1 MGDDWMSNDG
11 VNNGRRRFLVA
22 ATSVVGAAGVVGV
35 AVPFVG
41 SWFPSA
47 RAKAA
52 GAPVK
57 VNISKIEPGQ
67 QIVAEWRGQPV
78 FISRRT
84 PEALALLD
92 QMDSVVADPQSK
104 ASDQPDYVDGKTRAI
119 KPEILV
125 VLGICT
131 HLGCSPL
138 FKPQVAAADMGADWK
153 GGYFCPCHGSFY
165 DMSGRV
171 FKSMPAP
178 LNLPVPPHTY
188 ESDDVIVIGLDQ
200 ETA

>member
-1 MGDDWMSNDG
+1 MSNDG

-52 GAPVK
+52 GAPVR

-67 QIVAEWRGQPV
+67 QIVAEWRGQPI

-92 QMDSVVADPQSK
+92 EMDGVLADPESK
-104 ASDQPDYVDGKTRAI
+104 SSDQPAYVDGKTRAI
-119 KPEILV
+119 NPEVLV

-138 FKPQVAAADMGADWK
+138 FKPQVGAVDMGADWK

-171 FKSMPAP
+171 FRNNPAP
-178 LNLPVPPHTY
+178 LNLPVPPHSY
-188 ESDDVIVIGLDQ
+188 ESEDVIVIGIDQ
-200 ETA
+200 EETA

>member
-1 MGDDWMSNDG
+1 MSNDG

-22 ATSVVGAAGVVGV
+22 ATGVVGAAGAVGV

-57 VNISKIEPGQ
+57 VNVSKLEAGQ

-78 FISRRT
+78 FVSRRT
-84 PEALALLD
+84 QEALQTLEEMND
-92 QMDSVVADPQSK
+92 RVADPQSES
-104 ASDQPDYVDGKTRAI
+104 ASQPDYVDGIARAI
-119 KPEILV
+119 KPEVLV
-125 VLGICT
+125 VMGICT

-138 FKPQVAAADMGADWK
+138 FRPEVASADMGADWK
-153 GGYFCPCHGSFY
+153 GGYFCPCHSSRY

-171 FKSMPAP
+171 FRGQPAP
-178 LNLPVPPHTY
+178 LNLPVPPHNY
-188 ESDDVIVIGLDQ
+188 ESDDIIVIGLDP
-200 ETA
+200 ETV

>member
-1 MGDDWMSNDG
+1 MSNDG

-22 ATSVVGAAGVVGV
+22 ATSVVGAAGAVGV

-57 VNISKIEPGQ
+57 VNVGKLEAGQ

-78 FISRRT
+78 FVSRRT
-84 PEALALLD
+84 QEALQTLEELNELL
-92 QMDSVVADPQSK
+92 ADPQSES
-104 ASDQPDYVDGKTRAI
+104 AVQPEYVDGVARAI

-125 VLGICT
+125 VMGICT
-131 HLGCSPL
+131 HLGCPE
-138 FKPQVAAADMGADWK
+138 VASADMGQDWK
-153 GGYFCPCHGSFY
+153 GGYFCPCHSSRY

-171 FKSMPAP
+171 FRGQPAP
-178 LNLPVPPHTY
+178 LNLPVPPHNY
-188 ESDDVIVIGLDQ
+188 ESDDVIVIGLDP
-200 ETA
+200 ETV

>member
-1 MGDDWMSNDG
+1 MSNDG

-41 SWFPSA
+41 SWFPRA

-57 VNISKIEPGQ
+57 VNVSKIAPGQ
-67 QIVAEWRGQPV
+67 QIVAEWRGQPI

-92 QMDSVVADPQSK
+92 EMDSVLADPESTS
-104 ASDQPDYVDGKTRAI
+104 ADQPVYIEGKARAI

-138 FKPQVAAADMGADWK
+138 FKPEVGAVDMGADWK

-188 ESDDVIVIGLDQ
+188 ESDDVIIIGVDQ
-200 ETA
+200 EETA

>member
-1 MGDDWMSNDG
+1 MSNDG

-67 QIVAEWRGQPV
+67 QIVAEWRGQPI

-92 QMDSVVADPQSK
+92 QMDSVVADPQSE

-138 FKPQVAAADMGADWK
+138 FKPEVASADMGADWK

-188 ESDDVIVIGLDQ
+188 ESDDVIIIGVDQ

>member
-1 MGDDWMSNDG
+1 MSNDG

-22 ATSVVGAAGVVGV
+22 ATSVVGAAGAVGA

-52 GAPVK
+52 GAPVR
-57 VNISKIEPGQ
+57 VNISKLEAGQ
-67 QIVAEWRGQPV
+67 QLVAEWRGQPV
-78 FISRRT
+78 FVSRRT
-84 PEALALLD
+84 EEALRLLEE
-92 QMDSVVADPQSK
+92 MDSVVADPDSK
-104 ASDQPDYVDGKTRAI
+104 SSDQPDYVDPRTRAI
-119 KPEILV
+119 KPEVLV
-125 VLGICT
+125 VIGICT

-138 FKPQVAAADMGADWK
+138 FRPEVASADMGADWK
-153 GGYFCPCHGSFY
+153 GGYFCPCHGSHY

-171 FKSMPAP
+171 WRAQPAP
-178 LNLPVPPHTY
+178 LNLPVPPHHY
-188 ESDDVIVIGLDQ
+188 ETDDVIVIGLDP

>member
-1 MGDDWMSNDG
+1 MSNDG

-67 QIVAEWRGQPV
+67 QIVAEWRGQPI

-92 QMDSVVADPQSK
+92 QMDSVVADPQSE
-104 ASDQPDYVDGKTRAI
+104 ASSQPDYVDGKTRAI
-119 KPEILV
+119 KAEVLV

-138 FKPQVAAADMGADWK
+138 FKPEVGAVDMGADWK

-188 ESDDVIVIGLDQ
+188 ESDDVIIIGVDQ
-200 ETA
+200 EETA

>member
-1 MGDDWMSNDG
+1 MSNDG

-22 ATSVVGAAGVVGV
+22 ATSVVGAAGAVGV
-35 AVPFVG
+35 AVPFLG
-41 SWFPSA
+41 SWVPSA

-57 VNISKIEPGQ
+57 VNVSKLEPGQ

-78 FISRRT
+78 FVSRRT
-84 PEALALLD
+84 DEAMAILAE
-92 QMDSVVADPQSK
+92 MDAVVADPESK
-104 ASDQPDYVDGKTRAI
+104 SSVQPSYVDPKTRSI
-119 KPEILV
+119 RGDVLV
-125 VLGICT
+125 VVGICT

-138 FKPQVAAADMGADWK
+138 FRPEVASADMGADWK
-153 GGYFCPCHGSFY
+153 GGYFCPCHSSRY

-171 FKSMPAP
+171 FRGQPAP
-178 LNLPVPPHTY
+178 LNLPVPPHSY
-188 ESDDVIVIGLDQ
+188 ESDDIIVIGVDQ

>member
-1 MGDDWMSNDG
+1 MSNDG

-22 ATSVVGAAGVVGV
+22 ATSVVGAAGAVGV

-57 VNISKIEPGQ
+57 VNIGKLEAGQ
-67 QIVAEWRGQPV
+67 QLVAEWRGQPV
-78 FISRRT
+78 FVSRRT
-84 PEALALLD
+84 PEALAILEENVEVL
-92 QMDSVVADPQSK
+92 ADPESE
-104 ASDQPDYVDGKTRAI
+104 ASVQPEYVDSHTRAI
-119 KPEILV
+119 RPEVLV
-125 VLGICT
+125 VMGICT

-138 FKPQVAAADMGADWK
+138 FRPDVASADMGNEWK
-153 GGYFCPCHGSFY
+153 GGYFCPCHSSRY
-165 DMSGRV
+165 DMAGRV
-171 FKSMPAP
+171 HSGQPAP
-178 LNLPVPPHTY
+178 LNLPVPPHSY
-188 ESDDVIVIGLDQ
+188 ESDDILIIGLDP

>member
-22 ATSVVGAAGVVGV
+22 ATGVVGAAGAVGV

-57 VNISKIEPGQ
+57 VNVSKLEAGQ

-78 FISRRT
+78 FVSRRT
-84 PEALALLD
+84 QEALQTLEEMND
-92 QMDSVVADPQSK
+92 RVADPQSES
-104 ASDQPDYVDGKTRAI
+104 ASQPDYVDGIARAI
-119 KPEILV
+119 KPEVLV
-125 VLGICT
+125 VMGICT

-138 FKPQVAAADMGADWK
+138 FRPEVASADMGADWK
-153 GGYFCPCHGSFY
+153 GGYFCPCHSSRY

-171 FKSMPAP
+171 FRGQPAP
-178 LNLPVPPHTY
+178 LNLPVPPQNY
-188 ESDDVIVIGLDQ
+188 ESDDIIVIGLDP
-200 ETA
+200 ETV

>member
-1 MGDDWMSNDG
+1 MSNDG

-67 QIVAEWRGQPV
+67 QIVAEWRGQPI

-92 QMDSVVADPQSK
+92 EMDSVVADPQSS
-104 ASDQPDYVDGKTRAI
+104 ASSQPAYVDGKTRSI

-138 FKPQVAAADMGADWK
+138 FKPEVGAVDMGADWK
-153 GGYFCPCHGSFY
+153 GGYFCPCHGSYY

-178 LNLPVPPHTY
+178 LNLPVPPHSY
-188 ESDDVIVIGLDQ
+188 ESDDVIVIGIDQ
-200 ETA
+200 EETA

>member
-1 MGDDWMSNDG
+1 MSNDG

-41 SWFPSA
+41 AWFPSA

-52 GAPVK
+52 GAPVR
-57 VNISKIEPGQ
+57 VNISKLEAGQ

-78 FISRRT
+78 FVSRRT
-84 PEALALLD
+84 PEALALLEENTGIL
-92 QMDSVVADPQSK
+92 ADPQSE
-104 ASDQPDYVDGKTRAI
+104 SSVQPEYVDAATRSI

-125 VLGICT
+125 VMGICT

-138 FKPQVAAADMGADWK
+138 FRPEVASADMGTEWK
-153 GGYFCPCHGSFY
+153 GGYFCPCHSSRY

-171 FKSMPAP
+171 HRGQPAP
-178 LNLPVPPHTY
+178 LNLPVPPHSY
-188 ESDDVIVIGLDQ
+188 ETDDILVIGLDQ

>member
-1 MGDDWMSNDG
+1 MSNDG

-22 ATSVVGAAGVVGV
+22 ATSVVGAAGAVGV

-57 VNISKIEPGQ
+57 VNISKLEAGQ
-67 QIVAEWRGQPV
+67 QIIAEWRGQPV
-78 FISRRT
+78 FVSRRT
-84 PEALALLD
+84 PEALAILEENVEIL
-92 QMDSVVADPQSK
+92 ADPESE
-104 ASDQPDYVDGKTRAI
+104 ASVQPEYVNPHTRAI
-119 KPEILV
+119 KPEVLV
-125 VLGICT
+125 VMGICT

-138 FKPQVAAADMGADWK
+138 FRPEVASADMGNQWK
-153 GGYFCPCHGSFY
+153 GGYFCPCHSSRY
-165 DMSGRV
+165 DMAGRV
-171 FKSMPAP
+171 HSGQPAP
-178 LNLPVPPHTY
+178 LNLPVPPHSY
-188 ESDDVIVIGLDQ
+188 ESDDVIILGLDQ

>member
-1 MGDDWMSNDG
+1 MSNDG

-41 SWFPSA
+41 AWFPSA

-52 GAPVK
+52 GAPVR
-57 VNISKIEPGQ
+57 VNISKLEAGQ

-78 FISRRT
+78 FVSRRT
-84 PEALALLD
+84 PEALALLEENTGIL
-92 QMDSVVADPQSK
+92 ADPQSE
-104 ASDQPDYVDGKTRAI
+104 SSVQPEYVDAATRSI
-119 KPEILV
+119 KPEVLV
-125 VLGICT
+125 VMGICT

-138 FKPQVAAADMGADWK
+138 FRPEVASADMGTEWK
-153 GGYFCPCHGSFY
+153 GGYFCPCHSSRY

-171 FKSMPAP
+171 HRGQPAP
-178 LNLPVPPHTY
+178 LNLPVPPHSY
-188 ESDDVIVIGLDQ
+188 ETDDILVIGLDQ

>member
-1 MGDDWMSNDG
+1 MSNDG

-35 AVPFVG
+35 AVPFIG

-57 VNISKIEPGQ
+57 VNISKLEPGQ

-78 FISRRT
+78 FVSRRT
-84 PEALALLD
+84 PEALAILEENTGVL
-92 QMDSVVADPQSK
+92 ADPQSE
-104 ASDQPDYVDGKTRAI
+104 ASDQPDYVDPATRSI
-119 KPEILV
+119 KPDVLV
-125 VLGICT
+125 VMGICT

-138 FKPQVAAADMGADWK
+138 FRPEVASADMGSEWK
-153 GGYFCPCHGSFY
+153 GGYFCPCHSSRY

-171 FKSMPAP
+171 HRGQPAP
-178 LNLPVPPHTY
+178 LNLPVPPHSY
-188 ESDDVIVIGLDQ
+188 ESDDILVVGVDQ